1 MPRKAKAKRRA
12 GLSRTAQ
19 QVCDLVGMST
29 ARSARGTAVLVAVV
43 EGDGKARQ
51 VAVKSEKY
59 TQGLPMG
66 RQARRQD
73 AALVQLFSAIASNR
87 RLTML
92 KAMLAGADSYGK
104 LRKAVGL
111 SAGPLYYHLR
121 ELKSAGLV
129 AEGQRDVYK
138 LTPRGKQLLLIA
150 DCAVK
155 LVTG

>member
-1 MPRKAKAKRRA
+1 MPTKAKAKRKA
-12 GLSRTAQ
+12 GLSRVAK
-19 QVCDLVGMST
+19 QVCDLVGMSAT
-29 ARSARGTAVLVAVV
+29 RPARGAGVLVAVV
-43 EGDGKARQ
+43 EGDGTNRK
-51 VAVKSEKY
+51 VAVNCEKY
-59 TQGLPMG
+59 ANGLPTG
-66 RQARRQD
+66 RQARRQE
-73 AALVQLFSAIASNR
+73 ATLVQLFSAIASTR

-92 KAMLAGADSYGK
+92 KAILAGADSYAK

-121 ELKSAGLV
+121 ELKSTGLV
-129 AEGQRDVYK
+129 LKGRRNVYK